1 MATTLIQDPPV
12 RQRTATVRDR
22 RRGGR
27 SAASRVLLH
36 VLLGVGGFLMVA
48 PFLWMLLTSFK
59 SLPQIIADPLGLFP
73 APWNFTNYAKAWNA
87 APFGLAYWNS
97 IYICVLTVAGTILTA
112 SMAAYAFARIE
123 FRGSKFLFIL
133 FLATQMVPQQV
144 TIVPLYMVFSTLGWV
159 DTHLALIIPAVLCNP
174 FAVFLVRQFIRS
186 LPVELEEAARLDG
199 AGRWRILFSIVLPNI
214 KPGLAALSI
223 VVALGS
229 WNNFFLPLIVLNSDN
244 QFTVPLLLS
253 QFTGQYG
260 GINYALVMAAS
271 AISIV
276 PMLIAFLV
284 GNRKILNSMAMSGMG
299 GS

>member
-1 MATTLIQDPPV
+1 MTTTLQKSPERALP
-12 RQRTATVRDR
+12 AL
-22 RRGGR
+22 GGR
-27 SAASRVLLH
+27 KRPKSSVRLSTIMLHLL
-36 VLLGVGGFLMVA
+36 LAVGGFLMVA
-48 PFLWMLLTSFK
+48 PFLWMMLTSFK
-59 SLPQIIADPLGLFP
+59 SLPQILSNPLGLFP
-73 APWNFTNYAKAWNA
+73 NPWNFNNYADAWNA

-97 IYICVLTVAGTILTA
+97 IYICVLTVAGTIVTA

-123 FRGSKFLFIL
+123 FKGSKFLFVL

-144 TIVPLYMVFSTLGWV
+144 TIVPLYMIFSKLGWV

-199 AGRWRILFSIVLPNI
+199 AGRWRILFSIVMPNI

-223 VVALGS
+223 VVALGA
-229 WNNFFLPLIVLNSDN
+229 WNNFFLPLIVLNSEN

-260 GINYALVMAAS
+260 GVNYSVIMAAS

-276 PMLIAFLV
+276 PMLIAFLI
-284 GNRKILNSMAMSGMG
+284 GNRRILNSMAMSGMG